1 VDEDVLAG
9 LDEEER
15 AGRWAGVL
23 ADTDALVAQDAR
35 GVAGFTALAVPAR
48 ELHETGV
55 GEITA
60 LYVDPP
66 RWRGG
71 VGRALVDAAAAELR
85 DQGCDVAVLW
95 TFEASEGGRAFY
107 RALGFE
113 PDGARAMHARTGVAQ
128 VRLRARLD

>member
-1 VDEDVLAG
+1 VL
-9 LDEEER
+9 D
-15 AGRWAGVL
+15 
-23 ADTDALVAQDAR
+23 DTDALVAQDADR
-35 GVAGFTALAVPAR
+35 VAGFAALAVPAR
-48 ELHETGV
+48 DLDEPGA

-85 DQGCDVAVLW
+85 DQGCDLVVLW
-95 TFEASEGGRAFY
+95 TFEAGEAGRAFY

-113 PDGARAMHARTGVAQ
+113 RDGARTTHAATGVAE